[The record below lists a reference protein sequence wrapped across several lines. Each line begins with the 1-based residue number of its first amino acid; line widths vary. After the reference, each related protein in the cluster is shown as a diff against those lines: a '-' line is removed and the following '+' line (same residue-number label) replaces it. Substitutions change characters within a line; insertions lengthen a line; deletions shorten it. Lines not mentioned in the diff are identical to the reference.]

1 MPAVRRRSR
10 AEVALKK
17 KINCKTEEMEVEI
30 NIDIL
35 DSKAVIVLNG
45 RFDFSTHSEFS
56 NCYSSAIATAGIR
69 EVDVELGKVDYL
81 DSSALGMLLL
91 LSERAKIAN
100 KTVALVNPND
110 MVAQVLDRVNFGKI
124 FKIRK

>member
-1 MPAVRRRSR
+1 
-10 AEVALKK
+10 
-17 KINCKTEEMEVEI
+17 MEI
-30 NIDIL
+30 SIDV
-35 DSKAVIVLNG
+35 SGNKAVIILNG

-56 NCYSSAIATAGIR
+56 NCYSTAISNGSVN
-69 EVDVELGKVDYL
+69 EVDVELGRVDYL

-91 LSERAKIAN
+91 LSERAKITN
-100 KTVALVNPND
+100 KSVALVNPNE

>member
-1 MPAVRRRSR
+1 
-10 AEVALKK
+10 
-17 KINCKTEEMEVEI
+17 MEIVVDVH
-30 NIDIL
+30 ND
-35 DSKAVIVLNG
+35 KAVIILNG

-56 NCYSSAIATAGIR
+56 NCYSAAISNGSLSEIA
-69 EVDVELGKVDYL
+69 VELGKVDYL

-100 KTVALVNPND
+100 KSVALVNPNA

-124 FKIRK
+124 FKIRT